1 MFLMKFSVYFTIS
14 YLILAFPINNDTIFD
29 RMHEHTAPITT
40 KVYDYLSLQ
49 LNKLSINE
57 EIKVIKQKSTSYTD
71 KLKSKFSGVSK
82 KGQLSTKQD
91 SYTNNEKNLLQQI
104 TNKTSR

>member
-1 MFLMKFSVYFTIS
+1 MFLMKFSLYFTLS

-49 LNKLSINE
+49 LNKLSMND
-57 EIKVIKQKSTSYTD
+57 EIKVIKEKSTSYTD
-71 KLKSKFSGVSK
+71 KLKSKFSGISK
-82 KGQLSTKQD
+82 NEKLSIQQD
-91 SYTNNEKNLLQQI
+91 SYTNSEKNLLQKI
-104 TNKTSR
+104 TN